1 MLLDKSPRRNAGG
14 EVNMGILNRLFGSR
28 DCYDGI
34 DARLDMIIERTA
46 MLEERW
52 RGHMKAIHQREE
64 RAKARKASLW
74 RSRAKSR
81 KNAKQGRVA
90 IKRRL
95 KPEIFT
101 AGQIFRAIIGR

>member
-1 MLLDKSPRRNAGG
+1 
-14 EVNMGILNRLFGSR
+14 MGILNRLFGSR

-52 RGHMKAIHQREE
+52 RSHAEVIRQRNK
-64 RAKARKASLW
+64 RAKVRRIAW
-74 RSRAKSR
+74 IGFYAKSR
-81 KNAKQGRVA
+81 KNAKRGRVM
-90 IKRRL
+90 IKRKT
-95 KPEIFT
+95 KPVIFT